1 METILKVGCER
12 IMRVFYKEKFKNIHL
27 REIARMTKM
36 NENSTTRFLKMLE
49 GGGML
54 ESFKEGNLKKYSIKK
69 GKKIFSLFSLFDSIE
84 FEKLPSKIK
93 RAIEM
98 FYSKLAEKPIFL
110 VLFGSFAKGNFREES
125 DIDLLSVFN
134 KKINTNTA
142 EAYSEA
148 QTGVRISCI
157 AIDYG
162 SFLRELKIKDDKVI
176 ASAVNSGY
184 PVLNHIKY
192 YEEVLK

>member
-93 RAIEM
+93 
-98 FYSKLAEKPIFL
+98 
-110 VLFGSFAKGNFREES
+110 
-125 DIDLLSVFN
+125 
-134 KKINTNTA
+134 
-142 EAYSEA
+142 
-148 QTGVRISCI
+148 I
-157 AIDYG
+157 AI
-162 SFLRELKIKDDKVI
+162 
-176 ASAVNSGY
+176 
-184 PVLNHIKY
+184 
-192 YEEVLK
+192 